1 MKNLFNS
8 EPLEDE
14 PFFRFYKKIP
24 IIVSTILAVGS
35 TVSFFISLVNV
46 GFAPILR
53 LSSLLGAL
61 LTVLTYAILKISL
74 APMILQ
80 TEYLQIIANNT
91 KNAVPATQNNTTAPS
106 SEAVAPKTTS
116 NDIVAKQVTAYKD
129 LLDKGVISQET
140 YEKSIAELKNE

>member
-1 MKNLFNS
+1 MINPFDS
-8 EPLEDE
+8 QPLEDE

-24 IIVSTILAVGS
+24 LLGSMIVAIGS
-35 TVSFFISLVNV
+35 ALSSFIPLVNV
-46 GFAPILR
+46 GFAPFL
-53 LSSLLGAL
+53 LSLLLGTL

-116 NDIVAKQVTAYKD
+116 NDIVAKQVAAYKD